1 MLFQM
6 EEMNTSTPDRNNLNL
21 GELIIK
27 WPMDNKWPDFL
38 ERACKASKLLY
49 NLNYQLW
56 KISNLAGKKMQ
67 TAPDR
72 L

>member
-1 MLFQM
+1 
-6 EEMNTSTPDRNNLNL
+6 
-21 GELIIK
+21 
-27 WPMDNKWPDFL
+27 MDNKWPDFL